1 MVNKKKI
8 KLKDKPQKKN
18 ESILPYLLVFILF
31 PVAFYFGLFQIG
43 GWLGII
49 VGVALVFFLLSRKG

>member
-1 MVNKKKI
+1 MVSRKKV

-18 ESILPYLLVFILF
+18 ESFLPYLLAFILF

-49 VGVALVFFLLSRKG
+49 VGVALVFFLLSKKS

>member
-1 MVNKKKI
+1 MVSRKKV

-18 ESILPYLLVFILF
+18 ESFLPYLLAFILF
-31 PVAFYFGLFQIG
+31 PVVFYFGLFQIG